1 MCSERPKSK
10 TWIFSH
16 HHSNKHYIL
25 SQDSHDM
32 QTSFGVISERQEKSV
47 TMTATKLKTND
58 LLLVMS
64 GIVAILLATAT
75 AVITPAMA
83 DNGNGEGGDND
94 IADCQHDKNTHKQE
108 GTGSEG
114 DAEFHID
121 QLLSEGETPVCP

>member
-1 MCSERPKSK
+1 MCKRLLELYQRDKK
-10 TWIFSH
+10 K
-16 HHSNKHYIL
+16 NL
-25 SQDSHDM
+25 
-32 QTSFGVISERQEKSV
+32 
-47 TMTATKLKTND
+47 TMTATKLKGSN
-58 LLLVMS
+58 LLIMS

-75 AVITPAMA
+75 AVIAPAMA

-121 QLLSEGETPVCP
+121 QLLTEGETPICP